1 MTTIY
6 VCFFLSTKPTYI
18 ETEQLKEEHCTEA
31 LVQPRGRRGQ
41 PMILV
46 HLHLLFLF
54 LLKRPLLKP

>member
-6 VCFFLSTKPTYI
+6 DRFFLSTKPTYI
-18 ETEQLKEEHCTEA
+18 ETEQLKEEHCTAA

-41 PMILV
+41 LMILV
-46 HLHLLFLF
+46 LLYLLFRF